1 MTILSLAL
9 IVIAAAAIA
18 SLPPLHPAQIWAI
31 VWAFAVGAYALRL
44 LPYIRLDA
52 LAKLLIGGATVAFI
66 GGTLFGERLSRRLLS
81 SHEAQRSPAADV
93 DLRLAAILVLATTI
107 LGLFAFLAQA
117 ARAYGLHAALVSSS
131 VVRVGVQSGIFH
143 ITIKYI
149 YTAVAAAALCA
160 YCAATGAHRR
170 LWASACFVAVASTYF
185 ATGRATVVAAAVAA
199 LSAYVLARPRVPDK
213 RWFLLGGCVV
223 AIIAVGVFT
232 VGGSL
237 IGKTFANSE
246 LATIDSPFIR
256 HPALR
261 PAALPYE
268 YLSAPIAAFGLEASL
283 AAHLPHLEGCA
294 SFGYVCSALRR
305 LGVPASS
312 IPEVRPFTAA
322 PLKWNTY
329 TALDAPL
336 LDGGPWGVI
345 PAAALV
351 GVALGA
357 LWIAACERHVLG
369 MLCYAILVTPVLTSP
384 GSNNFT
390 APFLLGAVLFV
401 AGAVLV
407 TRLAKRPQEG
417 ARDDTT

>member
-1 MTILSLAL
+1 MTIVSLAL
-9 IVIAAAAIA
+9 IVIAVAAIA

-31 VWAFAVGAYALRL
+31 VWALAVGAYALRL

-52 LAKLLIGGATVAFI
+52 LAKLLIIGATLAFI
-66 GGTLFGERLSRRLLS
+66 SGTLFGERLSRRLLP
-81 SHEAQRSPAADV
+81 SHEGRRSPAADV
-93 DLRLAAILVLATTI
+93 GLRPAATLVLATTV

-131 VVRVGVQSGIFH
+131 AVRLGVQTGVFH
-143 ITIKYI
+143 LTIKYI
-149 YTAVAAAALCA
+149 YTAVAAGALCA
-160 YCAATGAHRR
+160 YCAATNAHPRR
-170 LWASACFVAVASTYF
+170 WASASVLAVLSTYF

-199 LSAYVLARPRVPDK
+199 LSAYALARPQLPAK

-223 AIIAVGVFT
+223 AVIAVAVFT
-232 VGGSL
+232 IGGSL

-246 LATIDSPFIR
+246 LATIDSPFVR

-283 AAHLPHLEGCA
+283 AGRLPQLGGCA
-294 SFGYVCSALRR
+294 SFGYVCSALRH
-305 LGVPASS
+305 GGFAVSA

-336 LDGGPWGVI
+336 LDGGAWAVV
-345 PAAALV
+345 PAAALI
-351 GVALGA
+351 GMLLGA
-357 LWIAACERHVLG
+357 VWLAARERRVCAI
-369 MLCYAILVTPVLTSP
+369 LCYAILVTPVLTSP
-384 GSNNFT
+384 GSNDFT
-390 APFLLGAVLFV
+390 APFLLGAILFTV
-401 AGAVLV
+401 GAVLA
-407 TRLAKRPQEG
+407 TRLVKRHPEG
-417 ARDDTT
+417 VRDDTT